1 MVAYSFKTR
10 FAEPILAGTKL
21 HTVRAP
27 RKRDARPGEELQLY
41 RGMRTK
47 QCALIAVKNCVAVL
61 RVIVCAHDN
70 WIAVGDGYPWPEQPC
85 AMSNKRGRVHYSFV
99 HVHDFARRDG
109 FEDWHEMRR
118 FWLENH
124 PVSTP
129 ADSGFKGVL
138 IGWWKQ

>member
-41 RGMRTK
+41 RGMRTR
-47 QCALIAVKNCVAVL
+47 QCALIARETCAAVL
-61 RVIVCAHDN
+61 RIFVCPTDD
-70 WIAVGDGYPWPEQPC
+70 WIAVEEGYRWP
-85 AMSNKRGRVHYSFV
+85 GRKPQSALPSGRKYTYV
-99 HVHDFARRDG
+99 DADAFARRDG
-109 FEDWHEMRR
+109 FADWEEMRG
-118 FWLENH
+118 FWLDEH
-124 PVSTP
+124 PETGDGIV
-129 ADSGFKGVL
+129 FEGVL